1 MEFDRLENDMDSKS
15 NHEQRWATEAA
26 FFDAEEY
33 SESPIDPLTI
43 ERYKRCS
50 KPWLPAEYPYWTL
63 GDVKGKRILEIGC
76 GDGGNA
82 ILMALK
88 GGHVSG
94 IDISPRAIEI
104 AKKKALLHGVQDRT
118 EFQCLPFELYSA
130 PEKFDIVIGFAIL
143 HHLLPVLEDVLRQ
156 IQNFGGPETRYIF
169 NEPVSL
175 ARWIRGLRLMLPI
188 PVHGTPDER
197 PLEPPEFAIL
207 SKCFP
212 RQMDVH
218 YFACLLRGGFFL
230 LKDGNY
236 EQSNGVRQMAYDF
249 LGRIDQLLLA
259 KLRLGSLASSAV
271 IEARI

>member
-1 MEFDRLENDMDSKS
+1 MDPES

-26 FFDAEEY
+26 YFDAEEY
-33 SESPIDPLTI
+33 SEAAIDPRTI

-63 GDVKGKRILEIGC
+63 GDVNGKHILEIGC

-88 GGHVSG
+88 GAHVSA

-104 AKKKALLHGVQDRT
+104 AKKKAILHGVQDRT

-130 PEKFDIVIGFAIL
+130 PVKFDIIIGFAVL
-143 HHLLPVLEDVLRQ
+143 HHLLPVLEEVLRQ
-156 IQNFGGPETRYIF
+156 IQAFGGPETRYIF
-169 NEPVSL
+169 NEPISM
-175 ARWIRGLRLMLPI
+175 ARWMRRLRLMLPI

-197 PLEPPEFAIL
+197 PLEPQEFAIL
-207 SKCFP
+207 RKCFP
-212 RQMDVH
+212 RQLDVH
-218 YFACLLRGGFFL
+218 YFAGLLRGGFFL

-236 EQSNGVRQMAYDF
+236 EHSSGVRRTAYDF

-259 KLRLGSLASSAV
+259 KLRLGVLASSAV
-271 IEARI
+271 IEARM